1 MKSGSVVRRI
11 AVIAGDGIGPE
22 VVAEAIKVLNA
33 TNLVFDFTPF
43 DLGGDRYLR
52 DGEILCDATLDE
64 LRKFDAIL
72 FGAVGSPQVAPGII
86 ERGVILKIR
95 FGLDLYVNYRPC
107 KGIAPG
113 RSNFHEFIV
122 IRENT
127 EGPYVGEGGS
137 LRQGTPFEI
146 ATQGSVNTAYGVE
159 RCIRYAFELATS
171 RPRRHL
177 TLVHKTNILQYSGNL
192 WSRVFDQVAAEFPL
206 VQTAYNHVDAACI
219 YMVQDPQRYDV
230 IVTDNLFGDIIT
242 DLAGAVSG
250 GIGFAASANLNP
262 MRTGPSLFE
271 PVHGSAPDIA
281 GMGTANPIGAILSA
295 GLMMEFL
302 GEYDV
307 ARRIRLA
314 SDELVSGSTREIG
327 DIIARRVS
335 TRA

>member
-1 MKSGSVVRRI
+1 
-11 AVIAGDGIGPE
+11 
-22 VVAEAIKVLNA
+22 
-33 TNLVFDFTPF
+33 
-43 DLGGDRYLR
+43 
-52 DGEILCDATLDE
+52 
-64 LRKFDAIL
+64 
-72 FGAVGSPQVAPGII
+72 
-86 ERGVILKIR
+86 
-95 FGLDLYVNYRPC
+95 
-107 KGIAPG
+107 
-113 RSNFHEFIV
+113 
-122 IRENT
+122 
-127 EGPYVGEGGS
+127 VGEGGS
-137 LRQGTPFEI
+137 FRQGTSFEI
-146 ATQGSVNTAYGVE
+146 ATQGSVNTAHGVE

-219 YMVQDPQRYDV
+219 YMVQDPHRYDV

-295 GLMMEFL
+295 GLMVEFL
-302 GEYDV
+302 GEHDV

-335 TRA
+335 TCA

>member
-1 MKSGSVVRRI
+1 
-11 AVIAGDGIGPE
+11 
-22 VVAEAIKVLNA
+22 
-33 TNLVFDFTPF
+33 
-43 DLGGDRYLR
+43 
-52 DGEILCDATLDE
+52 
-64 LRKFDAIL
+64 
-72 FGAVGSPQVAPGII
+72 
-86 ERGVILKIR
+86 
-95 FGLDLYVNYRPC
+95 
-107 KGIAPG
+107 
-113 RSNFHEFIV
+113 
-122 IRENT
+122 
-127 EGPYVGEGGS
+127 
-137 LRQGTPFEI
+137 
-146 ATQGSVNTAYGVE
+146 
-159 RCIRYAFELATS
+159 
-171 RPRRHL
+171 
-177 TLVHKTNILQYSGNL
+177 
-192 WSRVFDQVAAEFPL
+192 
-206 VQTAYNHVDAACI
+206 
-219 YMVQDPQRYDV
+219 MVQDPQRYDV